1 MPAIANGGERLFSL
15 YFRPACLLL
24 CNSATLLFCYC
35 YSASLS
41 FSASYFSTPPVFDTL
56 LLCQSTTHRARPALT
71 QANGVTLKG
80 GQVKVKIIVQ
90 VKKFASR

>member
-15 YFRPACLLL
+15 YFRPACYSATATLPLLL
-24 CNSATLLFCYC
+24 LLC
-35 YSASLS
+35 YSASLG
-41 FSASYFSTPPVFDTL
+41 FSASYFSTPSVFDTL